1 MNRKETYEAWKNRR
15 KDVDLDAGFVDRV
28 MQQVLASQKPQPSDA
43 RSVDRFHRVNGH
55 RTWGILTT
63 SALLLISL
71 TVGLLRYGSIIALI
85 FLMNSTGY

>member
-15 KDVDLDAGFVDRV
+15 KDVDVDGGFVDRV
-28 MQQVLASQKPQPSDA
+28 MQQVLAFGQRQPSDV
-43 RSVDRFHRVNGH
+43 RSANRSHRVNGRH
-55 RTWGILTT
+55 TWGILTM